1 MSDMKEAAVQIRVNA
16 DGKVTVSI
24 DETLRRSVITACS
37 QAFCGA
43 FDFAGEHE
51 NEVVNALKDFAETNA
66 AHPQPELAFNL
77 PTVH

>member
-16 DGKVTVSI
+16 DGKVTLSI
-24 DETLRRSVITACS
+24 DETLRRSVITAYS

-51 NEVVNALKDFAETNA
+51 NEVVNA
-66 AHPQPELAFNL
+66 
-77 PTVH
+77 

>member
-16 DGKVTVSI
+16 DGKVTLSI
-24 DETLRRSVITACS
+24 DETLRRSVITAYS

-51 NEVVNALKDFAETNA
+51 NEVVNALKDFAETNT